1 MENENENV
9 QYEQPNAEE
18 QNTAGFLAEVSAKYE
33 EQLSAV
39 KSELENTKRE
49 LEQTRRAFNNLV
61 DNRQSAA
68 AVDGTMAS
76 IKKLMK

>member
-1 MENENENV
+1 MENETTNN
-9 QYEQPNAEE
+9 QYEQPTAEE
-18 QNTAGFLAEVSAKYE
+18 QSPAEFLAEVSAKYE
-33 EQLSAV
+33 EQIAAV
-39 KSELENTKRE
+39 KSELENTKHE